1 MYATI
6 MELTACIAESMI
18 CIHFICRYLGFRKL
32 TNIPLKYAIFFT
44 VIMLDEILAT
54 YVRIPEHF
62 AVIAF
67 ITISTIFSAAFLKG
81 KFLEKLLVAC
91 FTYFIIIAINMT
103 VLSLFTNILTEKYS
117 TLITQ
122 AGTARLF
129 ILLITKILL
138 LFITLLILNFKEKS
152 GFNLKKT
159 ECIAMLVTFI
169 LTSSVGL
176 SVREMLRLDRLSP
189 TLFLYIICCMI
200 VLNIIIF
207 GFLIKIIQ
215 NSRKE
220 TEIQLMRLQLMQ
232 QEKSMLETDQL
243 YEETIKIRHDMKN
256 YVSCALSLAE
266 NREYDKLGEYLR
278 EFSAVKLGKM
288 RQYVKTDS
296 KVVDAVLNNKLT
308 AAAENNIS
316 IECVITGKTGAVA
329 EMDLSILLSNLI
341 DNAVEA
347 CNKNKISSRLRVDIH
362 NNGSYLCIKIRNTYD
377 KEVHGE
383 KLSLKTTKAD
393 KSSHGL
399 GLRSVKDIVEKYS
412 GSMNLYLKDNEF
424 IADIMLCS
432 V

>member
-1 MYATI
+1 MYGTV
-6 MELTACIAESMI
+6 MESAACIAESLI
-18 CIHFICRYLGFRKL
+18 CTNFICRYLGFRRP
-32 TNIPLKYAIFFT
+32 TNIPIKYALFFCG
-44 VIMLDEILAT
+44 IMLDEILAT
-54 YVRIPEHF
+54 YIHTAEY
-62 AVIAF
+62 ITITAF
-67 ITISTIFSAAFLKG
+67 IIISVIFSAAFLKG

-91 FTYFIIIAINMT
+91 FTYFMIIAINMT
-103 VLSLFTNILTEKYS
+103 ILSLFTHILTEKYS

-122 AGTARLF
+122 TGAARLF

-189 TLFLYIICCMI
+189 VLFLYIICCMI

-215 NSRKE
+215 NGRKE
-220 TEIQLMRLQLMQ
+220 TEMQLLKLQLMQ
-232 QEKSMLETDQL
+232 QEKSMLETDRL

-278 EFSAVKLGKM
+278 EFSAVKLGKI

-296 KVVDAVLNNKLT
+296 KVIDAVLNNKLT
-308 AAAENNIS
+308 AVAENNIS
-316 IECVITGKTGAVA
+316 IECVITGKTGSVA
-329 EMDLSILLSNLI
+329 EMDLSILLSNLL
-341 DNAVEA
+341 DNAAEA
-347 CNKNKISSRLRVDIH
+347 CSKNKIPSRLRIDIH

-377 KEVHGE
+377 KAVHGE

-393 KSSHGL
+393 KFSHGL
-399 GLRSVKDIVEKYS
+399 GLKSVKDIVDKYS
-412 GSMNLYLKDNEF
+412 GSMNLYLKDDEF